1 MTDATLSKTILQ
13 KQFIEADNEALL
25 DTKVVAAYTNL
36 SISWFNCKAVYGNG
50 IPYRKVGHKRLYQKQ
65 DVLDWLEKNTKKVNS
80 TSEYKE
86 AKND

>member
-65 DVLDWLEKNTKKVNS
+65 DVIDWLDKNTKKVTS

-86 AKND
+86 VKND